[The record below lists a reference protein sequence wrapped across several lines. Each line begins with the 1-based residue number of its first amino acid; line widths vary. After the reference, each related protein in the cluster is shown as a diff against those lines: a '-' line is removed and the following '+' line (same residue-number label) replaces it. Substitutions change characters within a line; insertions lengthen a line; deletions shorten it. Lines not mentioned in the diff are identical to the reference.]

1 MQAKDERM
9 KHIGKIVAF
18 LILAINA
25 FFVGTLIL
33 CAYSPHLSPKVSPF
47 ASCLGLAFPI
57 FLTINLLFLIFW
69 IIVNYRYALLSLIGF
84 LICIPQ
90 IRTYIPFN
98 STTKDIPE
106 ESIKL
111 LSYNVMSFNNL
122 EKKDGKNPILSYLAN
137 SKADIIC
144 LQEYNT
150 AANKKSLTEQDVKKA
165 LKAYPYHSV
174 RQQGKGDVQLACFS
188 KFPILSARPIK
199 YESNNNGSMSY
210 VLKVHN
216 DTIALI
222 NNHLESNKLTKEDR
236 GIYEDMIK
244 DPNAKKVKTGL
255 RQLVR
260 KLAEA
265 SVIRASQTD
274 SVARYIAESKYPTII
289 ACGDFND
296 GSISYTH
303 RILTQ
308 KLDDAFTQSGKGLG
322 ISYNRNKFY
331 FRIDNILISPNL
343 KAYNCTVDQSIK
355 ASDHYPIWCYI
366 SKR

>member
-1 MQAKDERM
+1 MQAKDNKME
-9 KHIGKIVAF
+9 HIGKIVAY

-33 CAYSPHLSPKVSPF
+33 SAYSPYLNPKLNPLSSG
-47 ASCLGLAFPI
+47 LGLAFP
-57 FLTINLLFLIFW
+57 LFLVINIAFIIFW
-69 IIVNYRYALLSLIGF
+69 VFINYRYALVPLIGF
-84 LICIPQ
+84 LVCFPQ

-98 STTKDIPE
+98 STTKTIPE
-106 ESIKL
+106 GSIKI
-111 LSYNVMSFNNL
+111 LSYNVMNFSNL
-122 EKKDGKNPILSYLAN
+122 EKKDGKKYLTDE
-137 SKADIIC
+137 DIR
-144 LQEYNT
+144 
-150 AANKKSLTEQDVKKA
+150 KA
-165 LKAYPYHSV
+165 LKAYPYYSV
-174 RQQGKGDVQLACFS
+174 RRQNRSDVQLACFS
-188 KFPILSARPIK
+188 KYPILSVSPID
-199 YESNNNGSMSY
+199 YESTYNGSVKY
-210 VLKVHN
+210 VLAVNN
-216 DTIALI
+216 DTVTLI

-236 GIYEDMIK
+236 GMYEDMIK

-255 RQLVR
+255 RQLVK

-265 SVIRASQTD
+265 SAIRASQAD
-274 SVARYIAESKYPTII
+274 SVNKAITESKYPTII

-322 ISYNRNKFY
+322 ISYNQNKFY

-343 KAYNCTVDQSIK
+343 KAYNCTVDRSIK
-355 ASDHYPIWCYI
+355 ASDHYPIWCHI